1 LPKPAATQ
9 TYMDHEGCEMRITKR
24 QLKKIIREAS
34 GSSRSIWE
42 IAEEIEQLWPN
53 VNYAARPYLDAM
65 HTLTSIDDM
74 YMMDDAD
81 SVILYFL
88 SNARSWRG
96 PDAKRIKAELKKMS
110 RY

>member
-1 LPKPAATQ
+1 MK
-9 TYMDHEGCEMRITKR
+9 ITKR
-24 QLKKIIREAS
+24 RLKKIIREAA
-34 GSSRSIWE
+34 GTSRSIWE
-42 IAEEIEQLWPN
+42 IAEEIEQFWPN

-88 SNARSWRG
+88 SNAGSWRG

-110 RY
+110 KY